1 LGLYSTILLNPQ
13 GAAGSL
19 AQIVKLSID
28 YATRC
33 SAVDPQVIVAMKAA
47 IEAVR
52 ARLTEQQLQHV
63 VAKLTDIEKQH
74 LQVLLA
80 S

>member
-1 LGLYSTILLNPQ
+1 
-13 GAAGSL
+13 
-19 AQIVKLSID
+19 
-28 YATRC
+28 
-33 SAVDPQVIVAMKAA
+33 VDPQVIVAMKAA